1 MYLKSPRRR
10 RGKNF
15 KLKTCVQD
23 IVVYLKSPRRRREQ
37 ISVLNKL
44 WLYKTRHQDIV
55 VYLKSPK
62 SNAKSNT
69 KRNTKSNTK
78 GILKRVLKGKLKG
91 FTLRSETIEDLCE
104 KFSTITKNNTVL
116 QKTRTKTTASDP
128 YWRLPSPPIVG
139 EKHVHFLM

>member
-10 RGKNF
+10 REK
-15 KLKTCVQD
+15 
-23 IVVYLKSPRRRREQ
+23 

-91 FTLRSETIEDLCE
+91 FTLRSETIQDVCE
-104 KFSTITKNNTVL
+104 KCSTITKTSTKL
-116 QKTRTKTTASDP
+116 QKTRTKLAASEAT
-128 YWRLPSPPIVG
+128 WRLPSSPIVG
-139 EKHVHFLM
+139 DKHVHFPYVDWY